1 MEYRDIY
8 DSNRLKTGRIAA
20 RNQKVATGD
29 FVVVVHVCLF
39 NSAGELL
46 IQQRQPTKKKWGNL
60 WDVSAA
66 GAAKAGDSSQ
76 MAAQRETLEELGLEI
91 DLTAARPVLT
101 INFSFGFDDFYI
113 VKRDI
118 DINQLRLQE
127 DEVKAVRWATR
138 TDILKLLSANQFVP
152 YQASFINLLFDMAQ
166 QPGSVIEEA
175 ESEKWHT

>member
-20 RNQKVATGD
+20 RSQKVAVGD
-29 FVVVVHVCLF
+29 YVLVVHVCLF
-39 NSAGELL
+39 NGAGELL

-66 GAAKAGDSSQ
+66 GAAMAGDSSQ
-76 MAAQRETLEELGLEI
+76 VAAQRETLEELGLEI
-91 DLTAARPVLT
+91 DLAAARPVLT

-118 DINQLRLQE
+118 DINRLRLQN
-127 DEVKAVRWATR
+127 DEVQAVRWASR
-138 TDILKLLSANQFVP
+138 ADVLALLKTNQFVP
-152 YQASFINLLFDMAQ
+152 YQASFINLLFDMAS
-166 QPGSVIEEA
+166 QPGSVIRQVDA
-175 ESEKWHT
+175 IY